1 MEFPQEI
8 ISEIK
13 NEYGLDIQQTLR
25 LNLQDDRPLW
35 KIYTDKGYFVLRLF
49 NESHPLEEARKDLYI
64 LSYLERY
71 NYPAPKLLKTLRG
84 TDCFSWKNY
93 TVGISSFVEGI
104 PGNKKKDKETFEI
117 LGSVMAKLHMLE
129 YKEYQYKSKWEP
141 RVTIPGQLS
150 ESKEAINTDKGKLW
164 QDVLEEIKDGLEN
177 IPSLSFLPQSIIHT
191 DTWDGNLILI
201 KQNEGILIDWY
212 NSGTG
217 TSIVDVGY
225 SIAQACLWP
234 NNELTEDII
243 VFEDLIKS
251 LFKGYM
257 QVRQLSKEEIA
268 NLIWA
273 CKFANTGYTA
283 SEMLV
288 KLRNGE
294 DKDKV
299 LKTSAN
305 WKRFKFL
312 KNHEDFLSKLF

>member
-13 NEYGLDIQQTLR
+13 NEYGLAIQQALR
-25 LNLQDDRPLW
+25 LNSQDDRPLW
-35 KIYTDKGYFVLRLF
+35 KMSTNKGNFVLRLF
-49 NESHPLEEARKDLYI
+49 NESHSLEEAKKDLYI
-64 LSYLERY
+64 LSYLEKY
-71 NYPAPKLLKTLRG
+71 NYLAPKLLKTLKG
-84 TDCFSWKNY
+84 TDCFSWKIY
-93 TVGISSFVEGI
+93 TVGVSSFVEGI
-104 PGNKKKDKETFEI
+104 PGNKKKDEETFEI
-117 LGSVMAKLHMLE
+117 LGSVIAKLHMVE
-129 YKEYQYKSKWEP
+129 HKEYQYKSKWEP

-150 ESKEAINTDKGKLW
+150 EIKEAISTDKGKLW
-164 QDVLEEIKDGLEN
+164 RDVLEEIKDGLES

-191 DTWDGNLILI
+191 DTWDGNLILTN
-201 KQNEGILIDWY
+201 QNEGVLIDWY

-234 NNELTEDII
+234 KDELTEDII
-243 VFEDLIKS
+243 VLEDLITS
-251 LFKGYM
+251 LFKGYT
-257 QVRQLSKEEIA
+257 QARQLSKEEIA

-294 DKDKV
+294 DEVKV

-312 KNHEDFLSKLF
+312 KKHEDFLSNFF